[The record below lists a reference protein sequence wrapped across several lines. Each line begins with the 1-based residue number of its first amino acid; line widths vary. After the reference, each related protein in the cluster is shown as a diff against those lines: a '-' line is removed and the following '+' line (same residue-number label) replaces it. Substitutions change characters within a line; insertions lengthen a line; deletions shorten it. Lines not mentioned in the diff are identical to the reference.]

1 MPPACHPSEQPAV
14 VSEKDTFSLS
24 DIGTVYSGVVFCVA
38 SEDNGGFPA
47 MTVVTKTAVVEPTLS
62 VTDCVHS
69 ASSKPGVTMTRTV
82 CLKTET
88 VKDIFSSA

>member
-1 MPPACHPSEQPAV
+1 M

-69 ASSKPGVTMTRTV
+69 ASSEPGVTMTRTV